1 MIAFLIFIG
10 SILVLVGLHELGHF
24 FVARA
29 CGVEIIEFSI
39 GVGPRLFSISGKET
53 RYSLRAI
60 PVGGYVRMAGEDRSE
75 EEGEIPSD
83 RLLYSKPPYV
93 RALISLAGPITNL
106 LLALVVTVGIVWAIS
121 LPVLQVAETV
131 PDTPAAQVLLPGDR
145 IIAMNGR
152 EIYTIDQITSAVQGS
167 DGSPI
172 DVSLVRGGERM
183 EIELTPAYSEEEGRY
198 LIGAYFQAAAFTNE
212 IASLQPD
219 SPLAAAGLNP
229 GDRIVAVGG
238 KPVKTAVGII
248 LALDRDLPAEE
259 LALTVLRGEERIEIP
274 LPTAG
279 KTADRLFTGISFID
293 LGVDYHRTGFIGG
306 IELGLAQFTGYIR
319 MMGSVIR
326 GIAQG
331 RVAAGE
337 ALQGPV
343 GIAQTL
349 EEGVKLGPSVFFQLL
364 AFLSLNFALL
374 NLIPFPGLDGSR
386 VGFALLEWIRGKPIP
401 PEREGIIHAIGFV
414 ILIALM
420 ILVTYKD
427 IVRLFR

>member
-24 FVARA
+24 LVARA

-39 GVGPRLFSISGKET
+39 GFGPRIFSISGRET

-60 PVGGYVRMAGEDRSE
+60 PIGGYVRMAGEDRSE
-75 EEGEIPSD
+75 EGGEIPKD
-83 RLLYSKPPYV
+83 RLLYSKPPYI
-93 RALISLAGPITNL
+93 RALISLAGPIANFI
-106 LLALVVTVGIVWAIS
+106 LALIVTIGVVWAADFPI
-121 LPVLQVAETV
+121 LQVAETI
-131 PDTPAAQVLLPGDR
+131 PDTPAAEALLPGDR

-152 EIYTIDQITSAVQGS
+152 QIYTIDQLTSTIQRS

-172 DVSLVRGGERM
+172 EISLIRGRERM
-183 EIELTPAYSEEEGRY
+183 EIELTPAYSTEDGHY
-198 LIGAYFQAAAFTNE
+198 LIGAYFQAAALTNE
-212 IASLQPD
+212 IASIQTD
-219 SPLAAAGLNP
+219 TPLAMAGLNP
-229 GDRIVAVGG
+229 GDRIVAVEGD
-238 KPVKTAVGII
+238 PVKTAVGII

-259 LALTVLRGEERIEIP
+259 LTLTVLRGEERIEIP

-279 KTADRLFTGISFID
+279 KTVDQLLTGASFTD
-293 LGVDYHRTGFIGG
+293 LGIDYHRAGFIGG
-306 IELGLAQFTGYIR
+306 LALGAREFTGYIR

-326 GIAQG
+326 GIVQG
-331 RVAAGE
+331 RVAASD

-343 GIAQTL
+343 GVARTL